1 MRIQNA
7 LKLKF
12 GENRTFSDLSDTKS
26 IPHNLKTAKAIM
38 SNFYSRAPSWISENV
53 SICCVEC
60 NLPVM
65 RCRLM
70 IKPCFQLC
78 GMYVAADAG
87 IWPDEGLRVR
97 CHRTQWQDG
106 RPDGDYRTMYHA
118 AGENSHLQVFCH
130 TYLQWAE
137 WYWVWGDN
145 RTTNVDAVW
154 LGDWRDIAMSH
165 ATQVSLRA
173 TRVSRDSFLLLVC
186 VSWSTT
192 YLLCLFWLQSEP
204 VHTGTDWGVPRQ
216 ATCSWHWRNVDQE
229 QELLPYVDDCICLA
243 SQWG

>member
-1 MRIQNA
+1 
-7 LKLKF
+7 
-12 GENRTFSDLSDTKS
+12 
-26 IPHNLKTAKAIM
+26 M

-106 RPDGDYRTMYHA
+106 RPDGDYRTVYHA

-154 LGDWRDIAMSH
+154 LETGETLQCHTRHKCHYVRHECLVTVFFFSYACHEAQLTYCVCFGCS
-165 ATQVSLRA
+165 QSLF
-173 TRVSRDSFLLLVC
+173 TLGLIEE
-186 VSWSTT
+186 
-192 YLLCLFWLQSEP
+192 YLAKQHVP
-204 VHTGTDWGVPRQ
+204 GTDEMWTKNKNYFRMLMTAFV
-216 ATCSWHWRNVDQE
+216 
-229 QELLPYVDDCICLA
+229 
-243 SQWG
+243 